1 MRLRLW
7 ISMVA
12 TMGVLLHAGFLVRHS
27 LAMADA
33 TQAYHAI
40 LTDLATLCRAGPG
53 VVRVPVSD
61 LPSLPQ
67 PPDPAGCPVCAGR
80 RSLRHHWRP
89 LRPVVVPVAT
99 AAATELFRRPCCGGP
114 IAACG
119 ASTGQRPA
127 PSRLIADRPR
137 QYAPARLANS

>member
-67 PPDPAGCPVCAGR
+67 PSDLAGCPVCAG
-80 RSLRHHWRP
+80 LVGAFAIIGP
-89 LRPVVVPVAT
+89 QPIVVPVAT
-99 AAATELFRRPCCGGP
+99 AAVTELFSVEV
-114 IAACG
+114 AA
-119 ASTGQRPA
+119 ARS
-127 PSRLIADRPR
+127 PR
-137 QYAPARLANS
+137 AAHPPARGPPPHTWLPTGRGSTHPRVLAHS